1 MADESYELRPTQV
14 ADAAAL
20 NALYERLTGRRRSV
34 EQWRWEWIDVPGGPA
49 PSWVIAERAS
59 GRVVGHHGLVPV
71 PLARAGR
78 ALRGARTENTMVAPE
93 HRERFY
99 YPAFEAQ
106 LLREIAPRFDILYTC
121 AGKSVQAAMRR
132 RLGYKPAGLWETWTT
147 SESPAHRAARD
158 AGRAGALALRPWA
171 ALARKAPPAGWQL
184 DEGPALERVEGLWR
198 LAAADFAL
206 APRRDVGFL
215 RWRLL
220 ENPYHRFSLAIAREG
235 GADRG
240 FLAWREERAGRAGL
254 RVVVEDLFVRGNDE
268 PGCRAALQLLAWRY
282 RAAPA
287 RVLVRTT
294 AVDRALRRAAFAL
307 APRSRREPVGDGAE
321 LLVRSELLAPGEP
334 WDATALI
341 DEGL

>member
-1 MADESYELRPTQV
+1 MADESYELRPTEA
-14 ADAAAL
+14 ADAGAL
-20 NALYERLTGRRRSV
+20 NELYERLTGRRRSV
-34 EQWRWEWIDVPGGPA
+34 EQWRWEWLEVPGGPA
-49 PSWVIAERAS
+49 PSWVIVERAS
-59 GRVVGHHGLVPV
+59 GKIVGHHGLVPV
-71 PLARAGR
+71 PLARGGR

-106 LLREIAPRFDILYTC
+106 LLREVAPRFDVLYTC

-132 RLGYKPAGLWETWTT
+132 RLGYRTAGSWETWTAAQG
-147 SESPAHRAARD
+147 PAHRAARN
-158 AGRAGALALRPWA
+158 AGRAAALALRPLA
-171 ALARKAPPAGWQL
+171 ALARKAPAGWEI
-184 DEGPALERVEGLWR
+184 DEAPALERVESLWR
-198 LAAADFAL
+198 LSAADFAL
-206 APRRDVGFL
+206 APLREADFL

-220 ENPYHRFSLAIAREG
+220 ENPYHRISLAIAREA

-268 PGCRAALQLLAWRY
+268 VGCRAALRLLAWRY
-282 RAAPA
+282 RASPA

-294 AVDRALRRAAFAL
+294 AADRPLRRAAAGL
-307 APRSRREPVGDGAE
+307 APRSRQVPLTDGAE
-321 LLVRSELLAPGEP
+321 LLVRSEVLAPGEP